1 MKTLPHLLAVS
12 STVDCTAREIVDLHN
27 SIMAAALTSLDKAI
41 RAGELLASI
50 KAGLPHGE
58 WLPWVKANLPFAERT
73 ARNYMRCHAE
83 RNRLK
88 SASVADLTDAY
99 RLLAPPPASK
109 AEPYAFNENIMEA
122 LKAMSEANE
131 ELESRT
137 ELSQAL
143 AKELLAKLKEVESL
157 ATDLTLSA
165 RGASFH
171 PCFAVGAIC
180 RGCIGLVKEKT
191 IAGPSPI
198 LEARP

>member
-1 MKTLPHLLAVS
+1 
-12 STVDCTAREIVDLHN
+12 
-27 SIMAAALTSLDKAI
+27 
-41 RAGELLASI
+41 
-50 KAGLPHGE
+50 
-58 WLPWVKANLPFAERT
+58 
-73 ARNYMRCHAE
+73 MRCHAE

-109 AEPYAFNENIMEA
+109 A
-122 LKAMSEANE
+122 